1 MPINYSSD
9 KECSLPK
16 VIYLFG
22 HRQGHGKDTCCDI
35 MEDLLKD
42 KMVYYKRTMFA
53 KTLKQHCCD
62 RYGLDFSRMDDQD
75 YKLSIVP
82 HASQK
87 ITYIDEASG
96 SEVPHW
102 VFMDPGKLKVT
113 QKVEPRTVRDILIEE
128 GRFARSIWGDTW
140 AWHVYNEIYS
150 SGCEIGIVSDFRYP
164 NEADPVEKLYNLF
177 LEKNNKKYQSCI
189 PSKPKII
196 KIQVYRPD
204 GVFKNDGADAEL
216 PDDFDFYDYN
226 IMNEPTPDWR
236 NNLKRQIRDILDKT
250 YFNT

>member
-1 MPINYSSD
+1 MPIRYESAIENY
-9 KECSLPK
+9 LPK

-35 MEDLLKD
+35 LENILKE
-42 KMVYYKRTMFA
+42 KNVYYKRTMFA

-62 RYGLDFSRMDDQD
+62 RYGLDFSRMDDQE

-82 HASQK
+82 HAAPK

-96 SEVPHW
+96 KEVPTW
-102 VFMDPGKLKVT
+102 VFMDPGNLKIT
-113 QKVEPRTVRDILIEE
+113 QKVQPRTVRDILIEE
-128 GRFARSIWGDTW
+128 GRFARAIWGDTW
-140 AWHVYNEIYS
+140 AWRVYDEIYS
-150 SGCEIGIVSDFRYP
+150 SGCDIGIVSDFRYP
-164 NEADPVEKLYNLF
+164 NEADPDEKLYNLF
-177 LEKNNKKYQSCI
+177 IEKHPHCVSV
-189 PSKPKII
+189 KPKII

-216 PDDFDFYDYN
+216 PDNFDFYDYN
-226 IMNEPTPDWR
+226 IMNEPVTDWK
-236 NNLKRQIRDILDKT
+236 NNLKNQIQDILNKT